1 MFVAGGSSRS
11 PGESL
16 GADARRR
23 GGLWLQSP
31 WLPFFPGRPRGRTRD
46 ETVRASQ
53 DPAALRRALCLE
65 HRGGVLGATWKPG
78 CCRPTGRSCGGLGF
92 FIGVPAEIS
101 TVQLSRLL
109 LLVSPGASNFWSLPR
124 QRQPQALSVVCSGRR
139 APPPVGARL
148 TAPGECPGRLPG
160 LAFHSQERPVSP
172 LATPGSRRET
182 EPRLLSL
189 MH

>member
-1 MFVAGGSSRS
+1 MGSV
-11 PGESL
+11 L
-16 GADARRR
+16 ADAESPRSLTCSGFPRSRGSAPRSLPRAQRRCAWGNLEAGMLPSHR
-23 GGLWLQSP
+23 AVLW
-31 WLPFFPGRPRGRTRD
+31 R
-46 ETVRASQ
+46 
-53 DPAALRRALCLE
+53 
-65 HRGGVLGATWKPG
+65 
-78 CCRPTGRSCGGLGF
+78 LGF